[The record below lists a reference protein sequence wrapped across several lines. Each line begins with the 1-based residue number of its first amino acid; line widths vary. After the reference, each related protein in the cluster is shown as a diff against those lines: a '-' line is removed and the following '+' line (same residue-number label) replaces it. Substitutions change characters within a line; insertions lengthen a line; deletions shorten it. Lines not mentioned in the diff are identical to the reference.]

1 MKIFIKILKLIGII
15 FLFILPTLR
24 VWINYESSF
33 YAYLYYFLALVLF
46 IILVIKIFKNIKNKK
61 INISILILLCL
72 IILDML
78 YYENFSMKI
87 EPLIHMHNKYN
98 IPYSEMKV
106 IETTKSN
113 NPIVGSYQPR
123 EALIKTENTYI
134 TFYYR
139 NKYILEENGWQDDY
153 PLSKLIAET
162 LSEFTHDYKYFKNYY
177 DDNHYSILM
186 KKNDSYTMSAVIKKL
201 DIIAEYV
208 ENFGYDVTFV
218 DNYKAETILNPT
230 YNTSLIEH
238 IASVNYKNIDSYY
251 DKNDFLSKKFLTD
264 IQRKKIEET
273 DFDGFEFVY
282 YYGSDYIDIRG
293 YTYKK

>member
-230 YNTSLIEH
+230 YNSSLIEH